1 MNIPANLL
9 HLYPKE
15 RERRERAE
23 KAMDA
28 LSVAQRVADHEDW
41 EVWDDGED
49 TEVTLQTFASIRW
62 ETVGLGM
69 DPDAYGRAAVA
80 DIIGA
85 RLGKI
90 LLDRDTLD
98 AAFPTQVDK
107 TEERLREEYTAK
119 GEDW

>member
-28 LSVAQRVADHEDW
+28 LSVAQRAADHEDW
-41 EVWDDGED
+41 EVWDDGEP
-49 TEVTLQTFASIRW
+49 TEVCLQTFASITWDTGEYINGGDYRF
-62 ETVGLGM
+62 
-69 DPDAYGRAAVA
+69 AVA

-98 AAFPTQVDK
+98 AAFPGQVDK
-107 TEERLREEYTAK
+107 TEERLSEEYTAK